1 MNYLNLVKGATDLV
15 VSIGA
20 GAIVTNMV
28 KATTPEDVKRMN
40 KIAIKVGSV
49 VISSMVG
56 SAASKYA
63 TKNIDDTVYLFNKT
77 KDEIKNPENT
87 EN

>member
-1 MNYLNLVKGATDLV
+1 MNYLSLVKGATDLV

-20 GAIVTNMV
+20 GAVVTNMV
-28 KATTPEDVKRMN
+28 KATTPDDVKRMN
-40 KIAIKVGSV
+40 KIAIKVGTV

-56 SAASKYA
+56 SAAARHA
-63 TKNIDDTVYLFNKT
+63 TSTIDNTVDSFKQT
-77 KDEIKNPENT
+77 KEELKNPDNT

>member
-1 MNYLNLVKGATDLV
+1 MNYLKLFKGAADLV

-20 GAIVTNMV
+20 GAVVTNMV
-28 KATTPEDVKRMN
+28 KATTPDDVQRMN
-40 KIAIKVGSV
+40 KIAIKVGTV

-56 SAASKYA
+56 SAASSYA
-63 TKNIDDTVYLFNKT
+63 SKSIDDAVETIKKT
-77 KDEIKNPENT
+77 QEEIKNPDNT